1 MSGGWREDGCS
12 HDVPR
17 PHPTSPHL
25 RTRARPLKP
34 PGTPAHLPCSYDARA
49 LVNKGVLLMQAE
61 RLEEARAAFAQ
72 ASAIDPLLPEA
83 LYNSG

>member
-1 MSGGWREDGCS
+1 
-12 HDVPR
+12 
-17 PHPTSPHL
+17 
-25 RTRARPLKP
+25 
-34 PGTPAHLPCSYDARA
+34 